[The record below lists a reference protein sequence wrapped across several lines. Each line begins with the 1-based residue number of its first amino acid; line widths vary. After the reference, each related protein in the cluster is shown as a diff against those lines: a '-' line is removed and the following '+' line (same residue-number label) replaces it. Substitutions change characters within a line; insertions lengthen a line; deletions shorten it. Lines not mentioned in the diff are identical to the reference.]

1 MPNSDSSLNAAERL
15 QEHIVQKYISV
26 LHHAQA
32 LQITH
37 YDVLRTLVTAAD
49 TALTEVDAQKDQAMF
64 IDYNIRPFSMPTDW
78 TFEPCASHYDTVY
91 SFSFWYGLHSY
102 RM

>member
-1 MPNSDSSLNAAERL
+1 M
-15 QEHIVQKYISV
+15 

-37 YDVLRTLVTAAD
+37 YDVLKTLVTAAD
-49 TALTEVDAQKDQAMF
+49 TALSEVDAQRDQAMF

-78 TFEPCASHYDTVY
+78 AFEPCASHYDTVRKH
-91 SFSFWYGLHSY
+91 FDMACTRLARG
-102 RM
+102 